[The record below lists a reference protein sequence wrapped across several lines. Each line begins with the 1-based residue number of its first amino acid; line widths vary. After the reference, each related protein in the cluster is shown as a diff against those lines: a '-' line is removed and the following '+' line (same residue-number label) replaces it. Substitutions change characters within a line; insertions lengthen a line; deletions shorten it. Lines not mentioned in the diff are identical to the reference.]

1 MATLYRKYRPQTFD
15 QIVGQD
21 HVVITL
27 RKALELD
34 RVAHAYLFAGA
45 RGVGKTTLARLLAKA
60 VNCLDKKNRPCGKCK
75 NCLEVAAGK
84 FVDLI
89 EIDAASNRGID
100 EMRDLRDRVQFA
112 PSVGKKRVY
121 IIDEVHMLTREAFN
135 ALLKTLE
142 EPPAHTLFIFATTEV
157 HKVPATILSR
167 CQRFDFRLGT
177 QEAVKKNINQ
187 LAKKEKLKLTDEVAD
202 LIVRCAGGSY
212 RDAQSILDQLSSH
225 LIGGELNVG
234 EAAKL
239 LNLSTYEQVD
249 QFIKKL
255 KEGDLGKVIS
265 FIGDLDDKNVDFGN
279 LTDSIIVE
287 LRRMM
292 IASIMGGEDISWAKE
307 ALEEISKAKRIAQST
322 PVESLALELAA
333 VEICGGEN
341 ANCQL
346 TADSGEEKR
355 QRESNK
361 KQQPDPKPQPPA
373 KTPKNKF
380 SGVELSADQRQAIQ
394 EAVRQ
399 KNMALGALLALANWK
414 IDQGQ
419 LCFAVEYP
427 IYKDKILSQKSLE
440 IIQSCAT
447 EVLGGKVSVSCEVE
461 KPEDMGKEIEAIF
474 GESA

>member
-15 QIVGQD
+15 QIMGQD
-21 HVVITL
+21 HVVTTL

-75 NCLEVAAGK
+75 NCLEIAAGK

-100 EMRDLRDRVQFA
+100 EMRDLRDKVQFA

-177 QEAVKKNINQ
+177 KEAIKKNIKQ
-187 LAKKEKLKLTDEVAD
+187 LAEKEKLKLTDDVAE

-225 LIGGELNVG
+225 LVGKELDVAK
-234 EAAKL
+234 AAKL
-239 LNLSTYEQVD
+239 LNLSTFEQVNE
-249 QFIKKL
+249 FIDKL
-255 KEGDLGKVIS
+255 KRGDLGKIIS
-265 FIGDLDDKNVDFGN
+265 YIGELDDKNVDFGN
-279 LTDSIIVE
+279 FTDSVIVE

-292 IASIMGGEDISWAKE
+292 IDSIMEGGDINWTKE
-307 ALEEISKAKRIAQST
+307 TLEEIAKAKRIAQST
-322 PVESLALELAA
+322 PIESLALELAA
-333 VEICGGEN
+333 VELAQKVDGSREPDEPKTPVQRPTSKCPTSN
-341 ANCQL
+341 AQL
-346 TADSGEEKR
+346 T
-355 QRESNK
+355 
-361 KQQPDPKPQPPA
+361 
-373 KTPKNKF
+373 T
-380 SGVELSADQRQAIQ
+380 LSSDQRQAIQ
-394 EAVRQ
+394 ESVSQ
-399 KNMALGALLALANWK
+399 KNMALGALLALAGWK
-414 IDQGQ
+414 VDQGQ
-419 LCFAVEYP
+419 LCFTVEYP

-440 IIQSCAT
+440 IIHSCAT
-447 EVLGGKVSVSCEVE
+447 GVLGEKLSISCEVE
-461 KPEDMGKEIEAIF
+461 KPTDVGEEIEAIF
-474 GESA
+474 GDA